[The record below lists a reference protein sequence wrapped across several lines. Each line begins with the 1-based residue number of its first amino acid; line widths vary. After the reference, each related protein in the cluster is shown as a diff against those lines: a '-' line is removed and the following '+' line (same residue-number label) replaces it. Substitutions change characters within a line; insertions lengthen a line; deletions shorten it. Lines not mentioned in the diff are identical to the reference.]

1 MVTRSSL
8 FRLALVVSA
17 LTTVPLLVAGC
28 GNDDDDGAR
37 ELSATLD
44 SYSIEL
50 GDTTIP
56 AGVVEI
62 EAENVAGEVH
72 ELVVIR
78 TDLAEDALP
87 VESNKV
93 VEDGLDIIGEIEEF
107 DGGDTESKTFTLA
120 PGRYVL
126 ICNIVA
132 HYDLGM
138 HTTLTVE

>member
-1 MVTRSSL
+1 MITRSGL
-8 FRLALVVSA
+8 FRLAPVVFA
-17 LTTVPLLVAGC
+17 LTTVPLLAAAC
-28 GNDDDDGAR
+28 GDDDDDGAL

-56 AGVVEI
+56 AGEVEI
-62 EAENVAGEVH
+62 EAENVSGEMH

-93 VEDGLDIIGEIEEF
+93 VEDGLDVIGEIEEF
-107 DGGDTESKTFTLA
+107 DGGDTESETFTLA
-120 PGRYVL
+120 AGRYVL

-138 HTTLTVE
+138 HTTLTIE